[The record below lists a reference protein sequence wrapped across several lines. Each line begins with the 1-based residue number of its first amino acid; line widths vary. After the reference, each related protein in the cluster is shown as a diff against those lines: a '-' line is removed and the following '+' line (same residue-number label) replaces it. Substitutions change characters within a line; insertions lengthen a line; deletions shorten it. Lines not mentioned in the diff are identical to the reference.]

1 MGLQYNYSE
10 ITFTLPW
17 SSVRGMFLSNRKL
30 SHINCNEVMKIF
42 MQIVRFII
50 FKVINVYKVRM
61 KLHPYQKPTKSQH
74 TSGFGMKSVWVMLE
88 KSFIRKSLGQDYL
101 GSIKVLGRVTQDEPK
116 PRRPKSGKPMPRNLK
131 PRKQEPVFP
140 EHRSQGPRPR
150 MLKPGIDLLAMA

>member
-42 MQIVRFII
+42 MQIVRFIT

-74 TSGFGMKSVWVMLE
+74 TSGVGMKSVWVMLE
-88 KSFIRKSLGQDYL
+88 KSFIGLSKARQSPAGQSPASQSPEGQSPESQSLYFQSPEAKGQ
-101 GSIKVLGRVTQDEPK
+101 S
-116 PRRPKSGKPMPRNLK
+116 
-131 PRKQEPVFP
+131 P
-140 EHRSQGPRPR
+140 EC
-150 MLKPGIDLLAMA
+150 